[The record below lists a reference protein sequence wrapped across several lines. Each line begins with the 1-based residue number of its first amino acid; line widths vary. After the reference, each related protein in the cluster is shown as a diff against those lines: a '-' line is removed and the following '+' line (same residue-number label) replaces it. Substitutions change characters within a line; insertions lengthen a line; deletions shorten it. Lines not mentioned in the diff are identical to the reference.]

1 MDLFV
6 AAVQSKTENFRS
18 FSFPLLVIAALKVPI
33 GASMLTIKYFH
44 KRVCVVDLDLFLIVD
59 LTSPYTCI
67 ISSPSR
73 HIGMRRSSVK
83 N

>member
-44 KRVCVVDLDLFLIVD
+44 KRVCVVDLDLFSIVD
-59 LTSPYTCI
+59 LFFTITVI
-67 ISSPSR
+67 IPQSQD
-73 HIGMRRSSVK
+73 IFGMRRISVK